1 MSINITWTLPYSI
14 LQNPNYT
21 KIDIYRGND
30 ENKIESYHIIATL
43 DRWVDNDYEK
53 EITSYTDP
61 SGNNQKFYFVKYTNN
76 NGTLVSNMLLTAFDL
91 SPRQQR
97 LVNSLRDM
105 LDPIITSKI
114 LDDGTMQPLSD
125 TDLFLGINMALD
137 YFNNYSPVTDFTYA
151 TFPKGGGY
159 EFIIL
164 LFAQYFTIANKFIGL
179 SIRDFS
185 YSDNGLSLNQQFT
198 PALTTAMDKILG
210 ILNPLMQKVKMDF
223 SIDSSATLGSTM
235 YAIGMNG
242 RMGQYPAEIF
252 NIFRSLTTN

>member
-1 MSINITWTLPYSI
+1 MINITWTLPYSI

-21 KIDIYRGND
+21 KIDIYRGTNEND
-30 ENKIESYHIIATL
+30 VSSYKVIATL
-43 DRWVDNDYEK
+43 DRWIDNDYEK
-53 EITSYTDP
+53 EVMSYQDP
-61 SGNNQKFYFVKYTNN
+61 SGNNQRFYFVKYTDDSK
-76 NGTLVSNMLLTAFDL
+76 TLVSNMLLTAFEL
-91 SPRQQR
+91 TPKQQR
-97 LVNSLRDM
+97 WVNSLRDM
-105 LDPIITSKI
+105 LDPIITSRI

-159 EFIIL
+159 EFVIL
-164 LFAQYFTIANKFIGL
+164 MFAQVFTIMNKFIGL
-179 SIRDFS
+179 SMRDFS

-210 ILNPLMQKVKMDF
+210 IINPLMQKIKMDF
-223 SIDSSATLGSTM
+223 SIDASATLGSTM

-242 RMGQYPAEIF
+242 RMGQFPAEVF
-252 NIFRSLTTN
+252 NIFRSLTNY

>member
-43 DRWVDNDYEK
+43 DRWADNDYEK
-53 EITSYTDP
+53 EVTSYTDP

-91 SPRQQR
+91 SPKQQR
-97 LVNSLRDM
+97 WVNSLRDM

-235 YAIGMNG
+235 YAISASG

>member
-1 MSINITWTLPYSI
+1 MLTITWTLPYII
-14 LQNPNYT
+14 LQDPKYT
-21 KIDIYRGND
+21 KINVYRGTDEND
-30 ENKIESYHIIATL
+30 ESSYKIIATL

-53 EITSYTDP
+53 EVTTYTDP
-61 SGNNQKFYFVKYTNN
+61 SGNNQRFYFVKYTNN
-76 NGTLVSNMLLTAFDL
+76 EENIFSNMLLTAAIL
-91 SPRQQR
+91 TPKQQR
-97 LVNSLRDM
+97 WVNSLRDM
-105 LDPIITSKI
+105 LDPIITSRI

-164 LFAQYFTIANKFIGL
+164 MFAQVFTIMNKFIGL
-179 SIRDFS
+179 SMRDFS

-210 ILNPLMQKVKMDF
+210 IINPLMQKIKMDF
-223 SIDSSATLGSTM
+223 SIDASATLGSTM
-235 YAIGMNG
+235 YAIGMSG
-242 RMGQYPAEIF
+242 RMGQFPAEVF
-252 NIFRSLTTN
+252 SIFRSLTNY